1 MSVLGI
7 IGEILSIFGLSS
19 SDGDANKSTTSA
31 GTNVHVERERGETT
45 DTEPDSEPE
54 TEVEEPKEVMDDTAE
69 SPKPAEPVPEAPETG
84 ASPVDSVSGIG
95 PAYAKRLNDAG
106 VTSVE
111 ELVAVDAAEV
121 ASETGISEKRIRGW
135 QDTAA

>member
-19 SDGDANKSTTSA
+19 SDGDANKSNTSA
-31 GTNVHVERERGETT
+31 STNVHVERERSETT
-45 DTEPDSEPE
+45 EPE
-54 TEVEEPKEVMDDTAE
+54 TDTPAKGTEEAVDEADE
-69 SPKPAEPVPEAPETG
+69 STETAEPVPEDPESG
-84 ASPVDSVSGIG
+84 ASPVNSVSGIG
-95 PAYAKRLNDAG
+95 PAYAKRLNEAG

-111 ELVAVDAAEV
+111 DLVAIDAAEV